1 MDEKNKDV
9 IIVCANNTPKSTLRD
24 YVSLGFGMYI
34 GWNLARG
41 LKYMLLSTKIKK
53 D

>member
-1 MDEKNKDV
+1 MDNNDKKDV
-9 IIVCANNTPKSTLRD
+9 VVICANNNKSTLRD
-24 YVSLGFGMYI
+24 YISLGFGMYI

-41 LKYMLLSTKIKK
+41 LKYMLLSKTKK